1 MDTWH
6 FPLHATFSGSQ
17 SPRIDGSRVPHLIA
31 HLHVADTNKDTA
43 SHKLMGDLHTGIKR
57 KRPLISS
64 TAMAEQSR
72 CRIVKTWV
80 QQYAVSGHRQGK
92 EEKNWGRSVL
102 RCLALACSLHILGCF
117 ESGVIV
123 GPNEEGQMW
132 IVETPIVGI
141 SPRQQRIEQ
150 VEARHVDKKV
160 LSLALPW
167 AS

>member
-1 MDTWH
+1 MDAWH

-31 HLHVADTNKDTA
+31 HLHVADTDPA
-43 SHKLMGDLHTGIKR
+43 SHKLMADLHLGIHR
-57 KRPLISS
+57 IRPLISS

-80 QQYAVSGHRQGK
+80 QRYAVSGHRQGQ
-92 EEKNWGRSVL
+92 EEKNWGRSVWP
-102 RCLALACSLHILGCF
+102 CLALASSLHILGCV

-132 IVETPIVGI
+132 IVETPSLTSVLGN
-141 SPRQQRIEQ
+141 SESNRLRLVTSTQ
-150 VEARHVDKKV
+150 KNV